1 MDEIPEEDDDVEV
14 DKGDVAE
21 GVQVL
26 VAVIGLQLRLVSWE
40 DSSQFRLMI
49 VSLLLLLLGDMLRPP
64 APPPLII
71 EL

>member
-14 DKGDVAE
+14 DKGDGEEV
-21 GVQVL
+21 VQVL

>member
-14 DKGDVAE
+14 DKGDGEE

-49 VSLLLLLLGDMLRPP
+49 VSLLFVLLGDMLRPP
-64 APPPLII
+64 PPPLII

>member
-14 DKGDVAE
+14 DSGDGEE

-26 VAVIGLQLRLVSWE
+26 VAVIVLQLRFVSWE

-49 VSLLLLLLGDMLRPP
+49 VSLLLLLGDMLRPP
-64 APPPLII
+64 TPTPLII

>member
-14 DKGDVAE
+14 DKGDVEE

>member
-14 DKGDVAE
+14 DSGDGEE

-26 VAVIGLQLRLVSWE
+26 VAVIVLQLRFVSWE

-49 VSLLLLLLGDMLRPP
+49 VSLLLLLGDMLRPP
-64 APPPLII
+64 TPLII

>member
-14 DKGDVAE
+14 DSGDVEE

-26 VAVIGLQLRLVSWE
+26 VAVIVLQLRFVSWE

-49 VSLLLLLLGDMLRPP
+49 VSLLLLLGDMLRPP
-64 APPPLII
+64 TPTPLII

>member
-1 MDEIPEEDDDVEV
+1 MDEIPEDEDDVEV
-14 DKGDVAE
+14 DSGDAEE

-26 VAVIGLQLRLVSWE
+26 VAVIVLQLRFVSWE

-49 VSLLLLLLGDMLRPP
+49 VSLLLLLGDMLRPP
-64 APPPLII
+64 PTPPLII

>member
-1 MDEIPEEDDDVEV
+1 MDEIPEEDDDVDV